1 MKDIKVEGIKPGIYR
16 HYKGAEVEVIGTA
29 LHSETLEE
37 MVIYRH
43 LTGEHAGETHYWV
56 RPRAMFLEEVE
67 VDGKKMPRFE
77 YLRDSDSAAER

>member
-1 MKDIKVEGIKPGIYR
+1 MHSKGIARGIYR

-37 MVIYRH
+37 LVIYRH

-56 RPRAMFLEEVE
+56 RPLAMFMEHIQTEK
-67 VDGKKMPRFE
+67 GAAPRFE
-77 YLRDSDSAAER
+77 YLRDSDTEPMR

>member
-1 MKDIKVEGIKPGIYR
+1 MKDIKVEGIKLGIYR
-16 HYKGAEVEVIGTA
+16 HYKGSEVEVIGPA

-37 MVIYRH
+37 MVTYRH

-56 RPRAMFLEEVE
+56 RPRTMFLEEVE

-77 YLRDSDSAAER
+77 YLRDNA